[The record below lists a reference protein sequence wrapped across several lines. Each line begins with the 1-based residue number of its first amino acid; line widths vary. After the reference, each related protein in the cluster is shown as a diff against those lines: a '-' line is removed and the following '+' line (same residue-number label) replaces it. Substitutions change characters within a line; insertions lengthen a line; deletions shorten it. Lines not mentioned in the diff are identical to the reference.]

1 MKLCVCVC
9 VGMLSDMHALALLLI
24 QALALGVR
32 GAGWS
37 RCHLNTVAA
46 EQVQA
51 PIENVRERVVAAPGL
66 VLDSQLSAAEP
77 LGWAQ
82 IGLVVVRLQREVPG
96 NVGSVHGVAVGFG
109 GAAAAVPQS

>member
-1 MKLCVCVC
+1 MKLCVCV
-9 VGMLSDMHALALLLI
+9 GMRSDMHAPVLPLI

-51 PIENVRERVVAAPGL
+51 PIENIRERIVAAPGL
-66 VLDSQLSAAEP
+66 VLDSQLGAAEP
-77 LGWAQ
+77 LSWGQ
-82 IGLVVVRLQREVPG
+82 VGLVVVRFQREVSG
-96 NVGSVHGVAVGFG
+96 NVHGVVVGFG